1 MSNLLQI
8 DVEILKHAQ
17 DLPVPNY
24 QTDGAAG
31 MDLFAALQKPL
42 EIAPSERVLVPTGL
56 KISLPLNVEAQI
68 RSRSGIALKHGIS
81 VLNSPG
87 TIDSDYRG
95 EILVLLINFGLNTF
109 IIERGSRIAQL
120 VISPVIQAKLNV
132 VSTLSIT
139 KRGQGGFGSTDKE
152 AERR

>member
-1 MSNLLQI
+1 MNNLLQI

-31 MDLFAALQKPL
+31 MDLFAALQKPI
-42 EIAPSERVLVPTGL
+42 EIAPLERVLVPTGV

-68 RSRSGIALKHGIS
+68 RSRSGIALKYGIS

-95 EILVLLINFGLNTF
+95 EILVLLINFGLNAF

-120 VISPVIQAKLNV
+120 VISPIIQAKLNV

-152 AERR
+152 A